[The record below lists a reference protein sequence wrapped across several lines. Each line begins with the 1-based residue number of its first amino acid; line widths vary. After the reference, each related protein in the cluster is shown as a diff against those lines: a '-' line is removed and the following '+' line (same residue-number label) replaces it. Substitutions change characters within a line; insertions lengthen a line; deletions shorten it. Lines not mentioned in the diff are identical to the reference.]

1 MLETGTGPGHLGQI
15 LLTNVLNI
23 KKILA
28 ILPKQPRQ
36 VKMVEKLGKIN
47 RLFLHN
53 EEKAFGPRRFLHC
66 EEKDWF
72 FLIFPPFLLVRAALV
87 KLLKFLLYSLHL
99 LLKFDPN
106 GLAQCLS
113 QALQVDHML
122 ILY

>member
-36 VKMVEKLGKIN
+36 VKMVEKLGKNN

-53 EEKAFGPRRFLHC
+53 EEKAFGPRRFLHS
-66 EEKDWF
+66 EEKSEDYT
-72 FLIFPPFLLVRAALV
+72 I
-87 KLLKFLLYSLHL
+87 
-99 LLKFDPN
+99 
-106 GLAQCLS
+106 
-113 QALQVDHML
+113 
-122 ILY
+122 